1 MTKRERSYELIIE
14 NKDTI
19 IKELKAKI
27 KQLEMINH
35 DALLR
40 NVEMAN
46 ELREYQKQK
55 QYKESNKWKIGQ

>member
-1 MTKRERSYELIIE
+1 MTKRERSYEIIIE

-19 IKELKAKI
+19 IKELKEKI

-46 ELREYQKQK
+46 ELREYQKLK
-55 QYKESNKWKIGQ
+55 YEYKGNI